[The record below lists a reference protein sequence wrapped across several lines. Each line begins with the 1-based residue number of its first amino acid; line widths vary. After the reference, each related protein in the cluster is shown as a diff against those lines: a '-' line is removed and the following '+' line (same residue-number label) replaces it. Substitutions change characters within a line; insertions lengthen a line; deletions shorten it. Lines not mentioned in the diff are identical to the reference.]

1 MNKEDGETKQGAKK
15 MALFFIYPLF
25 LLSPFPLSFRNRKTK
40 KEELEKEKGKEK
52 SRRDRPKRGI

>member
-15 MALFFIYPLF
+15 MALFFIYPLA
-25 LLSPFPLSFRNRKTK
+25 LLSLPSLFLFET
-40 KEELEKEKGKEK
+40 EKLNWKNLKRRGKEK